1 MAEPIIVFILIL
13 LAVIA
18 LDRLVTRQILTL
30 FWLLTN
36 SERAAYY
43 TYAILLLPGTIV
55 HEVSHWLIARILGV
69 PASRPSIRP
78 QVRGNNVVLGYV
90 QVAQTDPIRQSL
102 IGAAPIFIGSIL
114 IVLIAQNVFG
124 FEDARTLLAGVRS
137 VRGVVQTIGAA
148 LQVED
153 VWLWLYLLFSI
164 SNVMLPSESDRV
176 AWPRVF
182 FLIMVVTAVIIL
194 LIGVPQI
201 PEVVHDASVIAV
213 RALTLAF
220 LLTILID
227 VPVYIIFWIGT
238 QLTATIRH

>member
-30 FWLLTN
+30 FWLLTD

-43 TYAILLLPGTIV
+43 TYAVLLLPGTIV
-55 HEVSHWLIARILGV
+55 HEGSHWLMARLLGV

-78 QVRGNNVVLGYV
+78 QVRGNNIVLGYV

-102 IGAAPIFIGSIL
+102 IGAAPIFVGSVL

-124 FEDARTLLAGVRS
+124 FENAETLLAGVRS
-137 VRGVVQTIGAA
+137 VDDVAHTVDAV

-176 AWPRVF
+176 AWPQVIF
-182 FLIMVVTAVIIL
+182 VVMAVAVLFVL
-194 LIGVPQI
+194 LVGVPQI
-201 PEVVHDASVIAV
+201 PEVMQELSVLAV
-213 RALTLAF
+213 RALMLAF
-220 LLTILID
+220 LLTILLDI
-227 VPVYIIFWIGT
+227 PVYIVFWAGT
-238 QLTATIRH
+238 QLIAALR